1 MLRSQQGKSFASGA
15 DLSAENKTAL
25 KVLLW
30 FISDNIK
37 GFRNYYQ
44 NSKDKPKGE
53 EAINTHFVRYFT
65 SKQLEEKDG
74 LLSFSF
80 EKHPATE
87 GDNSEPDFGVSVA
100 NSSKPE
106 SILFEIEAKR
116 LGEGHKTNYQYV
128 YGQNR
133 GAIERFKQGRHG
145 RNINECGIVGYVQSP
160 NCLRWIDKVNEWI
173 DGEIVSPND
182 KNLKWEKSDKLK
194 TSQYDPNDT
203 YAFGISNSSRIDS
216 SYITIHHYLI
226 NLAFLE

>member
-1 MLRSQQGKSFASGA
+1 MLRSQQVKSFGSGA
-15 DLSAENKTAL
+15 ELSAKHKTAL
-25 KVLLW
+25 QVLLG
-30 FISDNIK
+30 FISNNIK
-37 GFRNYYQ
+37 GFSNYYHAT
-44 NSKDKPKGE
+44 NDKPKGE
-53 EAINTHFVRYFT
+53 EAINTYLVRYFT

-87 GDNSEPDFGVSVA
+87 GDSSEPDFGVSVA

-116 LGEGHKTNYQYV
+116 LGEGHETNYQYV

-160 NCLRWIDKVNEWI
+160 NCLRWIDKVNGWI
-173 DGEIVSPND
+173 DGEIVSPHD
-182 KNLKWEKSDKLK
+182 KSLKWEKSDKFK
-194 TSQYDPNDT
+194 TTQYDPNDT
-203 YAFGISNSSRIDS
+203 FAFGISNSSRIDS
-216 SYITIHHYLI
+216 SFIKIHHFLI
-226 NLAFLE
+226 NLTFLE